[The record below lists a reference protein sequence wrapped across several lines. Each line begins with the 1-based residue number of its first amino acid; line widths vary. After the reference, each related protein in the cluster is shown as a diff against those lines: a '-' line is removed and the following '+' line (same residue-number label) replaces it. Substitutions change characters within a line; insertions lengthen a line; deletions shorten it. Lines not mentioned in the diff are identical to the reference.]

1 MKISW
6 YVFLTFPLLQSINT
20 IDFDGV
26 MLSYVKIL
34 FSSNEFVTILTVRWS
49 IASFPVAQEF
59 FFLFH
64 KIY

>member
-6 YVFLTFPLLQSINT
+6 YVFLRFPLLQSINA

-26 MLSYVKIL
+26 MLSYMKIL